1 MDQKLT
7 KIEIYGIPETVMRC
21 PGCIAVLSLLNSLS
35 IPHTFYP
42 VINQTPSGA
51 VYDKPL
57 IVSLAERAGFKSLAI
72 RYPVIFVDNKKIEN
86 IPAFKSLLIE
96 LGYDRDLIED

>member
-7 KIEIYGIPETVMRC
+7 KIEIYGIPETVMD
-21 PGCIAVLSLLNSLS
+21 
-35 IPHTFYP
+35 
-42 VINQTPSGA
+42 
-51 VYDKPL
+51 DKPL
-57 IVSLAERAGFKSLAI
+57 IVSLAKRAGFKSLAI